1 MTNARWSIAAVLIA
15 LTLLTGINFATAQ
28 VAVKADD
35 LIGTWEL
42 VSTKDLKTGAAVYG
56 LEDASTGIQWM
67 QFTRSHWM
75 VVAMERGR
83 RVTNPA
89 DFSKLSPEEKVKT
102 NYARV
107 WNEKNEQLFGAN
119 GGTYSV
125 EGDTIHEKPTMAL
138 YTGLIGAD
146 RVLKIT
152 RLDKSTMG
160 AEIGWPPVNPT
171 TTRELTYRRIE

>member
-1 MTNARWSIAAVLIA
+1 MMNARGLIAAVLLA
-15 LTLLTGINFATAQ
+15 LTLTAVNVATAQ
-28 VAVKADD
+28 VVVKVED

-56 LEDASTGIQWM
+56 IEDASTGMQWL
-67 QFTRSHWM
+67 QFTRSHYM
-75 VVAMERGR
+75 LIAMDRGR
-83 RVTNPA
+83 SVMSSA
-89 DFSKLSPEEKVKT
+89 DFAKLSPEEKVKT

-125 EGDTIHEKPTMAL
+125 EGDTIHEKPTMSL
-138 YTGLIGAD
+138 YTGLIGTD

-152 RLDKSTMG
+152 RLDKSTMI
-160 AEIGWPPVNPT
+160 AQLAWPPGNPT

>member
-15 LTLLTGINFATAQ
+15 LTLTAVNFATAQ

-35 LIGTWEL
+35 VIGTWEV

-56 LEDASTGIQWM
+56 LSDASTGIQWM
-67 QFTRSHWM
+67 QFTRSHYM
-75 VVAMERGR
+75 GVAMTRDR
-83 RVTNPA
+83 SVISPA
-89 DFSKLSPEEKVKT
+89 DFAKLSPEEKVKT

-138 YTGLIGAD
+138 YTGLIGTD

-152 RLDKSTMG
+152 RLDKSTMV
-160 AEIGWPPVNPT
+160 AQLEWPPVNPT

>member
-1 MTNARWSIAAVLIA
+1 MTNARWYIAAVL
-15 LTLLTGINFATAQ
+15 LTLILTGANVAPAQ
-28 VAVKADD
+28 VGVKAED
-35 LIGTWEL
+35 LIGTWEP
-42 VSTKDLKTGAAVYG
+42 VSAKDLKTGADVPG
-56 LEDASTGIQWM
+56 IDGASTGMQWL
-67 QFTRSHWM
+67 QLTRSHYM
-75 VVAMERGR
+75 LIAMDRGR
-83 RVTNPA
+83 SVMSSA
-89 DFSKLSPEEKVKT
+89 DFAKLSPEEKVKI

-138 YTGLIGAD
+138 YTGLIGTD

-152 RLDKSTMG
+152 RLNTSTMV
-160 AEIGWPPVNPT
+160 APLAWPPVNPT

>member
-1 MTNARWSIAAVLIA
+1 MTNARWSIAAVL
-15 LTLLTGINFATAQ
+15 LTLTLTGANVAPAQ
-28 VAVKADD
+28 VGVKAED

-42 VSTKDLKTGAAVYG
+42 VSTKDLKTGADVPG
-56 LEDASTGIQWM
+56 IDGASTGMQWL
-67 QFTRSHWM
+67 QFTRSHYM
-75 VVAMERGR
+75 LIGMTRGR
-83 RVTNPA
+83 SVMSGA
-89 DFSKLSPEEKVKT
+89 DFAKLSPEEKVKT

-125 EGDTIHEKPTMAL
+125 EGDTIHEKPMMAL
-138 YTGLIGAD
+138 YTGLIGTD

-152 RLDKSTMG
+152 RLDTSTMV
-160 AEIGWPPVNPT
+160 AQLAWPPVNPT

>member
-1 MTNARWSIAAVLIA
+1 MTNARWYIAALL
-15 LTLLTGINFATAQ
+15 LTLTLTGANVAPAQ
-28 VAVKADD
+28 VGVKAED

-42 VSTKDLKTGAAVYG
+42 VSAKDLKTGADVPG
-56 LEDASTGIQWM
+56 IDGASMGMQWLL
-67 QFTRSHWM
+67 FTRSHYM
-75 VVAMERGR
+75 LITMDRGR
-83 RVTNPA
+83 SVMSSA
-89 DFSKLSPEEKVKT
+89 DFAKLSPEEKVKT

-138 YTGLIGAD
+138 YTGLIGTD

-152 RLDKSTMG
+152 RLDKSTIV
-160 AEIGWPPVNPT
+160 AQLAWPPVNPT